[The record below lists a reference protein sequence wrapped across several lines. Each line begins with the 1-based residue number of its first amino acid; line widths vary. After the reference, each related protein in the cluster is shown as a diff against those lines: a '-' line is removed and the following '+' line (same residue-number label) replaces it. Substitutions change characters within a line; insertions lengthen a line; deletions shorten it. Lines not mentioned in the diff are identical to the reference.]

1 MVHRPKR
8 GFGAPVSAWLKGDLR
23 GWADGLLDPARLADE
38 GIFHVDAVA
47 PLWKQFQQGERKW
60 HTHLWNVLMFQAWQ
74 AHWKEARAA
83 VPRA

>member
-1 MVHRPKR
+1 
-8 GFGAPVSAWLKGDLR
+8 
-23 GWADGLLDPARLADE
+23 LAAE
-38 GIFHVDAVA
+38 GVFHVDAIV